1 MPSCWSATTPACP
14 EETLR
19 WQRCLHDKA
28 ALVDGL
34 PLDEQRPVFK
44 AKAGRL
50 FSDVDIDSRTGEE
63 SGDDKR
69 ELSGEHGSSSYAERL
84 CR

>member
-1 MPSCWSATTPACP
+1 
-14 EETLR
+14 
-19 WQRCLHDKA
+19 
-28 ALVDGL
+28 
-34 PLDEQRPVFK
+34 LDEQRPVFK

-84 CR
+84 CHRAWVIATDVCPRSY